1 MARRGLLACLIA
13 LSALPAWPGAAAE
26 RPVVVELFTS
36 QGCSSC
42 PPADALLSTLADRPG
57 VLALA
62 FHVDYWNRL
71 GWVDPFSGAWA
82 TARQNAYAAQWG
94 ADQIYTPQAVID
106 GATDAVGSD
115 RSALETAIT
124 AAKTDPSVPVT
135 ITAAADALQ
144 VTVDGSAPAGS
155 VLWLVGFDDRHET
168 QVRRGE
174 NAGHMLVDRN
184 VVRSLTR
191 LDGWTPGSALAAT
204 RPVGDRA
211 AVLLQAADGHILG
224 AARL

>member
-1 MARRGLLACLIA
+1 MIRSLLTGLLAATA
-13 LSALPAWPGAAAE
+13 LAAAPALAAE

-71 GWVDPFSGAWA
+71 GWTDPFSGPWA
-82 TARQNAYAAQWG
+82 TARQTVYAAQIG
-94 ADQIYTPQAVID
+94 ADQVYTPQAVID
-106 GATDAVGSD
+106 GRGDVVGSD
-115 RSALETAIT
+115 RAAMEAAI
-124 AAKTDPSVPVT
+124 AAARSDPSVPLALT
-135 ITAAADALQ
+135 SPSGSALQ
-144 VTVDGSAPAGS
+144 VSVDAAAPADA
-155 VLWLVGFDDRHET
+155 VLWLVGFDDRHDT
-168 QVRRGE
+168 PVRRGE
-174 NAGHMLVDRN
+174 NAGKTLIDRN

-191 LDGWTPGSALAAT
+191 LDGWAPGGTVAAA
-204 RPVGDRA
+204 RPAGDRA
-211 AVLLQAADGHILG
+211 AVLLQAADGRILG

>member
-1 MARRGLLACLIA
+1 MIRSLLTGLLTATA
-13 LSALPAWPGAAAE
+13 LVVPPALAAE

-42 PPADALLSTLADRPG
+42 PPADALLSTLADRPD

-71 GWVDPFSGAWA
+71 GWTDPFSGAWA
-82 TARQNAYAAQWG
+82 TARQTAYAAQLG
-94 ADQIYTPQAVID
+94 SDQVYTPQAVID
-106 GATDAVGSD
+106 GRGDVVGSD
-115 RSALETAIT
+115 REALDSAI
-124 AAKTDPSVPVT
+124 AAARTDPSVPVQL
-135 ITAAADALQ
+135 TASGTGLQVVVDPAAPADA
-144 VTVDGSAPAGS
+144 
-155 VLWLVGFDDRHET
+155 VLWLVGFDDRHDT
-168 QVRRGE
+168 PVRRGE
-174 NAGHMLVDRN
+174 NAGKTLVDRN

-191 LDGWTPGSALAAT
+191 LDGWTPGGVVAAA
-204 RPVGDRA
+204 RPEGDRM

>member
-1 MARRGLLACLIA
+1 MIRSLLTGLLAATA
-13 LSALPAWPGAAAE
+13 LAAPPALATE

-42 PPADALLSTLADRPG
+42 PPADALLSTLADRPD

-71 GWVDPFSGAWA
+71 GWTDPFSGPWA
-82 TARQNAYAAQWG
+82 TARQTAYAAQLG
-94 ADQIYTPQAVID
+94 SDQVYTPQAVID
-106 GATDAVGSD
+106 GRGDVVGSD
-115 RSALETAIT
+115 REALDSAIATAR
-124 AAKTDPSVPVT
+124 TDPSVPVQL
-135 ITAAADALQ
+135 TASGTGLQVVVDPAAPADA
-144 VTVDGSAPAGS
+144 
-155 VLWLVGFDDRHET
+155 VLWLVGFDDRHDT
-168 QVRRGE
+168 PVRRGE
-174 NAGHMLVDRN
+174 NAGKTLVDRN

-191 LDGWTPGSALAAT
+191 LDGWTPGGTIAEA
-204 RPVGDRA
+204 RPEGDRA

>member
-1 MARRGLLACLIA
+1 MIRPFVAGLLALA
-13 LSALPAWPGAAAE
+13 ASSAPSAAAG

-42 PPADALLSTLADRPG
+42 PPADALLSSLADRPD

-71 GWVDPFSGAWA
+71 GWVDPFSGPWA
-82 TARQNAYAAQWG
+82 TARQSAYAAQMG
-94 ADQIYTPQAVID
+94 SDQIYTPQAVVD
-106 GATDAVGSD
+106 GGRDVVGSD
-115 RSALETAIT
+115 RDGLETAI
-124 AAKTDPSVPVT
+124 ADARSDPSVPVAL
-135 ITAAADALQ
+135 AASESGLQ
-144 VTVDGSAPAGS
+144 VTVDPAAPADA

-168 QVRRGE
+168 SVRRGE
-174 NAGHMLVDRN
+174 NAGKMLVDRN

-191 LDGWTPGSALAAT
+191 LDGWTPGSSVAAAT
-204 RPVGDRA
+204 PAGDRV
-211 AVLLQAADGHILG
+211 AVLLQAADGRILG

>member
-1 MARRGLLACLIA
+1 MIRPVVAGLLALA
-13 LSALPAWPGAAAE
+13 ASSAPSVAAE

-71 GWVDPFSGAWA
+71 GWVDPFSSAWA
-82 TARQNAYAAQWG
+82 TARQSAYAALMGSSQV
-94 ADQIYTPQAVID
+94 YTPQAVVD
-106 GATDAVGSD
+106 GGRDVVGSD
-115 RSALETAIT
+115 RAALDSAMAEARS
-124 AAKTDPSVPVT
+124 DPSVPLT
-135 ITAAADALQ
+135 LTASDAALQ
-144 VTVDGSAPAGS
+144 VAVDPAAPADA

-168 QVRRGE
+168 PVRRGE
-174 NAGHMLVDRN
+174 NAGRTLVDRN

-191 LDGWTPGSALAAT
+191 LDGWTPGGGVTAAK
-204 RPVGDRA
+204 PAGDRT
-211 AVLLQAADGHILG
+211 AVLLQAADGRILG

>member
-1 MARRGLLACLIA
+1 MIRSLLTGLLAATA
-13 LSALPAWPGAAAE
+13 LAVPPAIAAE

-42 PPADALLSTLADRPG
+42 PPADALLSTLADRPE

-71 GWVDPFSGAWA
+71 GWTDPFSGPWA
-82 TARQNAYAAQWG
+82 TARQTAYAAQMG
-94 ADQIYTPQAVID
+94 SDQIYTPQAVID
-106 GATDAVGSD
+106 GRSDIVGSD
-115 RSALETAIT
+115 RAAMESAI
-124 AAKTDPSVPVT
+124 
-135 ITAAADALQ
+135 AAARSEPAVAVVLTTSGSELQ
-144 VTVDGSAPAGS
+144 VAVDPTAPTDA
-155 VLWLVGFDDRHET
+155 VLWLVGFDDRHDT
-168 QVRRGE
+168 PVRRGE
-174 NAGHMLVDRN
+174 NAGKTLVDRN

-191 LDGWTPGSALAAT
+191 LDGWSPGGTVAAA
-204 RPVGDRA
+204 RPEGDRT

>member
-1 MARRGLLACLIA
+1 MTRPLLAGLLALAA
-13 LSALPAWPGAAAE
+13 LSAAPAVAAE

-42 PPADALLSTLADRPG
+42 PPADALLATLADRPE

-71 GWVDPFSGAWA
+71 GWVDPFSSAWA
-82 TARQNAYAAQWG
+82 TARQSAYAAQMG
-94 ADQIYTPQAVID
+94 SNQVYTPQAVVD
-106 GATDAVGSD
+106 GGRDVVGSD
-115 RSALETAIT
+115 REALDSAIT
-124 AAKTDPSVPVT
+124 EARSDPSVPLT
-135 ITAAADALQ
+135 LTASGAALQ
-144 VTVDGSAPAGS
+144 VAVDPAAPADA

-168 QVRRGE
+168 PVRRGE
-174 NAGHMLVDRN
+174 NAGRTLVDRN

-191 LDGWTPGSALAAT
+191 LDGWSPGGTIAAA
-204 RPVGDRA
+204 RPEGDRT
-211 AVLLQAADGHILG
+211 AVLLQAADGRILG

>member
-1 MARRGLLACLIA
+1 MTRPFLAGLLA
-13 LSALPAWPGAAAE
+13 LSALSAAPALAAE

-42 PPADALLSTLADRPG
+42 PPADALLATLADRPE

-71 GWVDPFSGAWA
+71 GWTDPFSGAWA
-82 TARQNAYAAQWG
+82 TARQTDYAARMG
-94 ADQIYTPQAVID
+94 SDQIYTPQAVVD
-106 GATDAVGSD
+106 GGRDVVGSD
-115 RSALETAIT
+115 RAALESAI
-124 AAKTDPSVPVT
+124 AAARTDPSVPLAL
-135 ITAAADALQ
+135 TASESALRVAVDA
-144 VTVDGSAPAGS
+144 SAPADA
-155 VLWLVGFDDRHET
+155 VLWLVGFDDRHDT
-168 QVRRGE
+168 PVRRGE
-174 NAGHMLVDRN
+174 NAGKTLVNRN

-191 LDGWTPGSALAAT
+191 LDGWTPGGTVAAA
-204 RPVGDRA
+204 RPDGDRA

>member
-1 MARRGLLACLIA
+1 MIRSLLAGLVA
-13 LSALPAWPGAAAE
+13 MAALPVLPAMAAE

-42 PPADALLSTLADRPG
+42 PPADELLATLADRPE

-71 GWVDPFSGAWA
+71 GWTDPFSSAWA
-82 TARQNAYAAQWG
+82 TARQSAYATLMGSSQV
-94 ADQIYTPQAVID
+94 YTPQAVVD
-106 GATDAVGSD
+106 GGRDVVGSD
-115 RSALETAIT
+115 RAAMESAI
-124 AAKTDPSVPVT
+124 AAARSDPSVPVAL
-135 ITAAADALQ
+135 TASDEALQ
-144 VTVDGSAPAGS
+144 VAVDPTAPTDA

-168 QVRRGE
+168 PVRRGE
-174 NAGHMLVDRN
+174 NAGRTLVNRN

-191 LDGWTPGSALAAT
+191 LEGWAPGGTIAAA
-204 RPVGDRA
+204 RPEGDRT
-211 AVLLQAADGHILG
+211 AVLLQAADGRILG

>member
-1 MARRGLLACLIA
+1 MIRPFLAGLLVLAA
-13 LSALPAWPGAAAE
+13 SSAPSIAAE

-42 PPADALLSTLADRPG
+42 PPADALLATLADRPD

-71 GWVDPFSGAWA
+71 GWVDPFSGPWA
-82 TARQNAYAAQWG
+82 TARQSAYAAQMG
-94 ADQIYTPQAVID
+94 SDQVYTPQAVVD
-106 GATDAVGSD
+106 GGRDVVGSD
-115 RSALETAIT
+115 RDGLEAAI
-124 AAKTDPSVPVT
+124 ADARADPVVPVALT
-135 ITAAADALQ
+135 TSDAGLR
-144 VTVDGSAPAGS
+144 VTVDPAAPADA

-168 QVRRGE
+168 PVRRGE
-174 NAGHMLVDRN
+174 NAGKMLVDRN

-191 LDGWTPGSALAAT
+191 LDGWSPGGAVAAAK
-204 RPVGDRA
+204 PDGDRT
-211 AVLLQAADGHILG
+211 AVLLQAADGRILG

>member
-1 MARRGLLACLIA
+1 MIRPFLAGLLALA
-13 LSALPAWPGAAAE
+13 ASSAPSVAAG

-42 PPADALLSTLADRPG
+42 PPADALLSTLADRPD

-71 GWVDPFSGAWA
+71 GWVDPFSGPWA
-82 TARQNAYAAQWG
+82 TARQSAYAAQMG
-94 ADQIYTPQAVID
+94 SDQVYTPQAVVD
-106 GATDAVGSD
+106 GGRDVVGSD
-115 RSALETAIT
+115 QARLEAAIT
-124 AAKTDPSVPVT
+124 DARSDPSVPV
-135 ITAAADALQ
+135 ALAGSDSGLR
-144 VTVDGSAPAGS
+144 VTVDPAAPADA

-168 QVRRGE
+168 PVRRGE
-174 NAGHMLVDRN
+174 NAGQTLVDRN

-191 LDGWTPGSALAAT
+191 LDGWAPGGSVAAAK
-204 RPVGDRA
+204 PAGDRA
-211 AVLLQAADGHILG
+211 AVLLQAADGRILG

>member
-1 MARRGLLACLIA
+1 MIRPLFAGLLALAA
-13 LSALPAWPGAAAE
+13 LSASPAVAAE

-42 PPADALLSTLADRPG
+42 PPADALLATLADRPE

-71 GWVDPFSGAWA
+71 GWADPFSSTWA
-82 TARQNAYAAQWG
+82 TARQNAYAEQMG
-94 ADQIYTPQAVID
+94 SSQVYTPQAVVD
-106 GATDAVGSD
+106 GGRDVVGSD
-115 RSALETAIT
+115 HAALDSAI
-124 AAKTDPSVPVT
+124 AAARRDPSVPLT
-135 ITAAADALQ
+135 LTAADAALQ
-144 VTVDGSAPAGS
+144 VAVDPAAPADA

-168 QVRRGE
+168 PVRRGE
-174 NAGHMLVDRN
+174 NAGRTLVDRN

-191 LDGWTPGSALAAT
+191 LDGWSPGGTIAAA
-204 RPVGDRA
+204 RPEGDRT
-211 AVLLQAADGHILG
+211 AVLLQAADGRILG

>member
-1 MARRGLLACLIA
+1 MIRSLLTGLLAATA
-13 LSALPAWPGAAAE
+13 LAVPPAIAAE

-71 GWVDPFSGAWA
+71 GWTDPFSGPWA
-82 TARQNAYAAQWG
+82 TARQTAYAAQLDS
-94 ADQIYTPQAVID
+94 DQIYTPQAVID
-106 GATDAVGSD
+106 GRSDVVGSD
-115 RSALETAIT
+115 REAMEAAI
-124 AAKTDPSVPVT
+124 
-135 ITAAADALQ
+135 AAARSEPAVTVLLTTSGAGLQ
-144 VTVDGSAPAGS
+144 VAVDPTAPTDA
-155 VLWLVGFDDRHET
+155 VLWLVGFDDRHDT
-168 QVRRGE
+168 PVRRGE
-174 NAGHMLVDRN
+174 NAGKTLVDRN

-191 LDGWTPGSALAAT
+191 LDGWSPGGTVAAA
-204 RPVGDRA
+204 RPEGDRT

>member
-1 MARRGLLACLIA
+1 MIRSLLTGLLAATA
-13 LSALPAWPGAAAE
+13 LAALPAQATE

-42 PPADALLSTLADRPG
+42 PPADALLSTLADRPD

-71 GWVDPFSGAWA
+71 GWTDPFSGPWA
-82 TARQNAYAAQWG
+82 TARQTAYAAQLG
-94 ADQIYTPQAVID
+94 SDQVYTPQAVID
-106 GATDAVGSD
+106 GRGDVVGSD
-115 RSALETAIT
+115 REALDSAIATAR
-124 AAKTDPSVPVT
+124 TDPSVPVQL
-135 ITAAADALQ
+135 TASGTGLQVAVDPAAPADA
-144 VTVDGSAPAGS
+144 
-155 VLWLVGFDDRHET
+155 VLWLVGFDDRHDT
-168 QVRRGE
+168 PVRRGE
-174 NAGHMLVDRN
+174 NAGKTLVDRN

-191 LDGWTPGSALAAT
+191 LDGWIPGGSVAAA
-204 RPVGDRA
+204 RPEGDRT

>member
-1 MARRGLLACLIA
+1 MIRSLLTGLLAATA
-13 LSALPAWPGAAAE
+13 LAVPPAIAAE

-42 PPADALLSTLADRPG
+42 PPADALLSTLADRPE

-71 GWVDPFSGAWA
+71 GWTDPFSGPWA
-82 TARQNAYAAQWG
+82 TARQTAYAAQMG
-94 ADQIYTPQAVID
+94 SSQIYTPQAVID
-106 GATDAVGSD
+106 GRSDVVGSD
-115 RSALETAIT
+115 RAAMESAI
-124 AAKTDPSVPVT
+124 
-135 ITAAADALQ
+135 AAARSEPAVAVLLTTSESGLQ
-144 VTVDGSAPAGS
+144 VAVDPTAPTDA
-155 VLWLVGFDDRHET
+155 VLWLVGFDDRHDT
-168 QVRRGE
+168 PVRRGE
-174 NAGHMLVDRN
+174 NAGRTLVDRN

-191 LDGWTPGSALAAT
+191 LDGWSPGGTVAAA
-204 RPVGDRA
+204 RPAGDRA